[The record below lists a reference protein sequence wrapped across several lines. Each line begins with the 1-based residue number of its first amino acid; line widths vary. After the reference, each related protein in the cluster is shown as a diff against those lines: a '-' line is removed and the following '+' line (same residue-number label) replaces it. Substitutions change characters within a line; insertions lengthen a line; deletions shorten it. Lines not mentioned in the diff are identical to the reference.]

1 MNNQL
6 VWRGRV
12 TDTVSGLNES
22 QKQVNKGVN
31 ELVKLFW
38 ERCSEAGEGG
48 GVVMS
53 RMITSLFSVAFAMSV
68 LGVSVCSV
76 SAATL
81 FQSFDQPE
89 DHQPIKVTIATVNPL
104 LNAPTQSYRFGQQ
117 IPVAINLTNTT
128 NSPVYSC
135 LSGDIYQDLP
145 RLKRNGQLVPYLD
158 WQSYLLQTAA
168 RDQTCE
174 KEDIP
179 DQTLLLPNK
188 PKLVDLMVLVDDRLY
203 TTGAIA
209 WYDQLVP
216 GHYELSV
223 QRRFGCCGGPM
234 VESNTVDFEVTP

>member
-1 MNNQL
+1 MLRGKSIENEQL
-6 VWRGRV
+6 DALNRL
-12 TDTVSGLNES
+12 TD
-22 QKQVNKGVN
+22 
-31 ELVKLFW
+31 
-38 ERCSEAGEGG
+38 
-48 GVVMS
+48 
-53 RMITSLFSVAFAMSV
+53 ISVAFALTV
-68 LGVSVCSV
+68 LGVSPYSA

-81 FQSFDQPE
+81 LQSFDERE
-89 DHQPIKVTIATVNPL
+89 DNQPIKVTIATVNPS

-128 NSPVYSC
+128 SNPVYSC
-135 LSGDIYQDLP
+135 LSGDIYQDRP
-145 RLKRNGQLVPYLD
+145 SLKRNGQLVPYLD

-168 RDQTCE
+168 KDQTCE
-174 KEDIP
+174 KEDLP
-179 DQTLLLPNK
+179 NQALLLPNQ

-234 VESNTVDFEVTP
+234 VESNTIDFEVTP